1 LAKCEPLHKP
11 TPQRDDI
18 AKSNPV
24 SNREAFMNCSLDHV
38 RNLILWALL
47 CLGVAIAL
55 AALWVSAWSLFPAA
69 VLVAAVSYYFIP
81 AIKQALLDY
90 ITCRGPSK
98 CNLATIGIDTLGQA
112 AAILSAV
119 SFFAAG
125 VMEIAALAFLYSWFL
140 AWLGV
145 SIQAAVS
152 YLVYAGISACVVVI
166 GILLGVLSNA
176 YGYKSCVD
184 GQDTG
189 PVVLQ

>member
-1 LAKCEPLHKP
+1 
-11 TPQRDDI
+11 
-18 AKSNPV
+18 
-24 SNREAFMNCSLDHV
+24 MNCSLDDV

-90 ITCRGPSK
+90 AACRGPSDK
-98 CNLATIGIDTLGQA
+98 CNINTIGIDTLGQA
-112 AAILSAV
+112 AAILSAI

-145 SIQAAVS
+145 SIQAAVA
-152 YLVYAGISACVVVI
+152 YLVYTGISACVVVI

-176 YGYKSCVD
+176 YSYKSCMD
-184 GQDTG
+184 QQDTG